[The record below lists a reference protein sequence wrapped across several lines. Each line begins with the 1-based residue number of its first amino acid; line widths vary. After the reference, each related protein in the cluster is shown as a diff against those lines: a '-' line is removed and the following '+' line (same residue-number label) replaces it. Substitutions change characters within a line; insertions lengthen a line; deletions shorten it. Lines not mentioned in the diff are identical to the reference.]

1 MNRSWRRWMASMVLV
16 AGIGWSSVASAQS
29 ISISPTRVV
38 LEGRE
43 RSAELTLVNQSD
55 QTLTYR
61 VLFRRLAMSP
71 AGQFEELPPEAA
83 GKFVDAFVRYSP
95 RQVTLGPGE
104 TQTVRLM
111 VRAPASLGDGEYR
124 SHLTFQALPTA
135 AEPPQPES
143 SEAVEVALKMRMSVS
158 LPVIYRRGE
167 LGAELKSPELQIAH
181 HQGRPTAIMNLQRS
195 GERSVYGD
203 YELYYARRPGMPAE
217 LVGAVRGVAFYA
229 PGQERVLHVP
239 LNDASVSASGQ
250 WSLRFIERDGDRRA
264 PAQTVAIER
273 VRHSGER

>member
-1 MNRSWRRWMASMVLV
+1 MTRSWRRWMASVVLV
-16 AGIGWSSVASAQS
+16 AGMSWSGAASAQS
-29 ISISPTRVV
+29 LSISPTRVV

-43 RSAELTLVNQSD
+43 RSAELTLVNSSD

-71 AGQFEELPPEAA
+71 TGQFQELSPEAS

-124 SHLTFQALPTA
+124 SHLTFQALPNAT
-135 AEPPQPES
+135 ETPQAS
-143 SEAVEVALKMRMSVS
+143 NSEALEVELKMRMSVS

-167 LGAELKSPELQIAH
+167 LGAELKAPELQITQH
-181 HQGRPTAIMNLQRS
+181 EGRPVAIVNLQRS

-203 YELYYARRPGMPAE
+203 YELYYAPRQGLPAE
-217 LVGAVRGVAFYA
+217 FVGAVRGVAFYS
-229 PGQERVLHVP
+229 PEQERVLRAP
-239 LNDASVSASGQ
+239 LSDDSVSAAGE
-250 WSLRFIERDGDRRA
+250 WSLRFIARDGDQRA
-264 PAQTVAIER
+264 PAQPIAIER
-273 VRHSGER
+273 VRRLSER